1 MKTIETENKKQ
12 KYVTV
17 QTRER
22 STSRNGTLEKVVMLI
37 LLIFLVFAVSKAEEN
52 TIESKWQYVF
62 SSGVHSFYAPVENL
76 KWDNPGWVIS
86 AGGNRM
92 MGQKQYFSVGLQL
105 QFAQQEFLGSA
116 SVLQVLGQFHP
127 VVFKKIELGIGTG
140 AGYRLSTYPYSTF
153 NWDGTS
159 WNDGKK
165 YKGMVQIP
173 LQLSIAYRS
182 LSISSYKV
190 IPFISYQLQ
199 AMFGYNPDFDPL
211 PDSNFMAGFKF
222 QFRNN

>member
-22 STSRNGTLEKVVMLI
+22 YKIRNGTLEKVVMLI
-37 LLIFLVFAVSKAEEN
+37 LLTFLLFAVSKAEEN
-52 TIESKWQYVF
+52 TTDSKWQFVL

-86 AGGNRM
+86 AGVNRM
-92 MGQKQYFSVGLQL
+92 LGQIQYFSVGMQL
-105 QFAQQEFLGSA
+105 QFAQHEFLGSA
-116 SVLQVLGQFHP
+116 SILQVLGQFQP
-127 VVFKKIELGIGTG
+127 VLFKKIELGIGTG
-140 AGYRLSTYPYSTF
+140 AGYRLSAYPYATF
-153 NWDGTS
+153 HWDGTS

-165 YKGMVQIP
+165 YKGMVQMP

-182 LSISSYKV
+182 FSISSLKV

-211 PDSNFMAGFKF
+211 PDSNIMAGFRF

>member
-1 MKTIETENKKQ
+1 MKTIQTENKKQ
-12 KYVTV
+12 KDVTV

-22 STSRNGTLEKVVMLI
+22 YTIRSGTWEKVLMLV
-37 LLIFLVFAVSKAEEN
+37 LLTFLVVAVSKAEEN
-52 TIESKWQYVF
+52 TTESKWQFVL

-86 AGGNRM
+86 AGANRM
-92 MGQKQYFSVGLQL
+92 LGQKQYFSVGLQL

-116 SVLQVLGQFHP
+116 SVLQVLGQFYP
-127 VVFKKIELGIGTG
+127 VLFKKIELGIGTG
-140 AGYRLSTYPYSTF
+140 AGYRLSGYPYPTLY
-153 NWDGTS
+153 WEDTS

-182 LSISSYKV
+182 FSISSLKV

-211 PDSNFMAGFKF
+211 PDSNIMAGFKF
-222 QFRNN
+222 QFRNF